1 MFKEGD
7 FVVYRNRVCKIKN
20 IKKNHLS
27 GRDYYVMFPVDD
39 ESLII
44 DVPIDGS
51 SEYLKEIIT
60 KKEALELIEKM
71 PSIDVIDFDEK
82 YIENEYKRLMSTG
95 NREDLIKIIKTPY
108 LINKS
113 RKDLGRKTREKDSI
127 YFEKAEKFLY
137 NELALSLGMDFD
149 ETKKFII
156 EKLSENS

>member
-82 YIENEYKRLMSTG
+82 YIENEYKKM
-95 NREDLIKIIKTPY
+95 IY

-137 NELALSLGMDFD
+137 NKLALSLGMDFD

-156 EKLSENS
+156 EKLSENN

>member
-71 PSIDVIDFDEK
+71 PSIDVIDFNEK

-95 NREDLIKIIKTPY
+95 NREDLIKIIKTTY

-113 RKDLGRKTREKDSI
+113 RKDLGRKTR
-127 YFEKAEKFLY
+127 
-137 NELALSLGMDFD
+137 
-149 ETKKFII
+149 KKIVFILRKQKSFCI
-156 EKLSENS
+156 TNLH